1 MEFVVTEIPKKKPEI
16 CLNMII
22 KDEAHIIVNTLNK
35 ILDKINIDYWVI
47 SDTGSTDKTKELIID
62 FFSKKNIRGELFED
76 KWENFGHNRTKALEH
91 AYKKSN
97 YVLIF
102 DADDEICG
110 DFVIPEL
117 KHDLYNF
124 QFGSPNGISYIR
136 PQLVNNNK
144 RWKYVGVLHE
154 FITCIESNHTS
165 ATITGNY
172 YTVSGRTSNRNKYS
186 NKYFKDALI
195 LEKAYE
201 DALKN
206 SDDIYNRYGF
216 YCANSYYDC
225 GKYEEAIKW
234 FKTTLTNNNWEQE
247 KYVSCLRIYNCY
259 KKLNQKETG
268 FYYLVKAFSYDK
280 ERVECLY
287 ELVLHYCVD
296 GMNDVAYNYYN
307 IVKSFYNDKY
317 LSGNLIEK
325 LFIDV
330 GIAEFYL
337 PYYMILVSYKVGDQE
352 TTIQMY
358 RIIFTKKFLEKSKF
372 FIGNMLFNLQF
383 FIDYVKDDKVFLQ
396 LFQEYINFL
405 ISINYPVY
413 DHEFMIKYE
422 NYGVK
427 VPKISEPVFSLDNCL
442 KSKNILLYS
451 GYSPFKWNYTF
462 SINNALGGSETAVT
476 YLTKNFPKDYTIYV
490 AGDVEEETVE
500 NIRYINFN
508 NLNNLIKTTAFHSI
522 IVSRYLNF
530 YELYRN
536 FSAYQTFI
544 WAHDITLYAYGSDL
558 SVEGILSKW
567 ASKITGCIC
576 QTEWHKS
583 LFISSFPQLK
593 DKITTINNGINVDLF
608 NSKDLTKVN
617 KITNRFIYTSCSE
630 RGLYKLVQL
639 WPSILDNLPDAEL
652 VISSYNNFPKSDE
665 DIKILEIITK
675 IPSIKHMG
683 KLNRPEL
690 YNLMATSEYWLY
702 TSYFKETSCITS
714 LELLASE
721 VICLY
726 YPVAGLVNTV
736 GDYGIKISEGNEI
749 DALLNLSI
757 KKKIELKRKGKEYA
771 LSCSW
776 QNRVIEWMKLMNI
789 DNNNINIEESKSNI
803 DNTKLDMWKNLNVE
817 PYYNFPV
824 SKYWFGNSE
833 LKNYLLNNIVLT
845 KKYNI
850 LEIGSFEGCS
860 SCFISDIVI
869 TNTLSTLTC
878 VDPFVSDG
886 SNETDHSTL
895 KYKFYS
901 NIKKTQNYNKI
912 NIVEKFSDDFYSTY
926 NGSKFNFI
934 YIDGEHS
941 EKQILKDLDECFSL
955 LDINGMIW
963 CDDYNN
969 KWKDIFDNWILLKN
983 DYINVIHSGYQIA
996 FIKTKNEVKRKGQEN
1011 RHNECSEIPFLQNL
1025 SQTEKR
1031 MFDLYES
1038 LSMPEAHTN
1047 ILKKISETFTPNVI
1061 YDIGAST
1068 LHWTKAAKNVW
1079 PNSQL
1084 CAFDAIEEAEK
1095 LYKSKNI
1102 KYNIGVISDQDNKI
1116 VKFYEN
1122 KENPAGNSYYKE
1134 IGHPNSVNVYPENSY
1149 IERKAMTLETI
1160 VKRNNFLLPDLV
1172 KIDVQGAELDILNGG
1187 MNIINNAK
1195 YLIIELQNVE
1205 YNRGAPLENVTIDY
1219 LQSNGWEIVESKFSN
1234 NGPDADYLFIN
1245 KNYRISNNNEDR
1257 AKIWGF
1263 HPGYFSY
1270 RPVIQYLENLTD
1282 KKTKVVISNDI
1293 DYINNLNPHEIT
1305 FLLNLFT
1312 REPMAIDSIDK
1323 FNTKHISFLQ
1333 LEPLNIC
1340 YHLNKFVSFFNLH
1353 PHLKQCPIYDYSR
1366 SNIRIL
1372 NKNGFTNCIY
1382 LPYKCSPDEL
1392 IFLIKSNIKNKE
1404 YDFGYIYDWVS
1415 VNPTKKEIS
1424 IGPPRR
1430 NKVIEFLINNGFTV
1444 NLIAGYGEDR
1454 DSELG
1459 KCKIILNIHGQINEN
1474 PTPSPDECS
1483 NIFEHIRCDR
1493 LLKAGYTIL
1502 SETNYD
1508 LDTEFINQYSNLKI
1522 INHKD
1527 FFNLDVINNI
1537 IYELNI
1543 KNIYDTLCLN
1553 ENPFNYYLNPV
1564 DIHEH
1569 LPTLYKYATECNS
1582 ILECGVRASVSSWA
1596 LAYGLLNNNQ
1606 ETKKLILNDI
1616 SPCDISNLLERTK
1629 NIKNLNITYQWVSD
1643 LDIILNENVELTFID
1658 TWHVGGHLKKEL
1670 KKFSKLTNKYII
1682 MHDTT
1687 VFEFTNEVIREKL
1700 SEEQLINLSNI
1711 YGLSIEDIKMGL
1723 WPAIEDFLKN
1733 NPDWALHERY
1743 TNNNG
1748 LTILK
1753 KKPNK
1758 KIIDCFIF
1766 YNELDMLTYRLNILD
1781 DVVDYFVLVEATHT
1795 FVGKEKPSFYQENK
1809 ELFKEF
1815 NHKIIHIIV
1824 DDFPHKYPNI
1834 NIVNGEQWDN
1844 EIFQRNCIKRGLDKL
1859 MLNDN
1864 DIFTVTDVDEIP
1876 DPKLLQKIKA
1886 TEVIIDANI
1895 LEQDFYYYNLNCK
1908 INFKWHL
1915 TKIISYKNYKELG
1928 FSCEQ
1933 IRQNMSFKIIPNAG
1947 WHLSYFGNEQFIK
1960 NKIENF
1966 CHQELNIVDFTDEK
1980 KISNRVKNKLDLYD
1994 RSNNT
1999 IVNVSIEDND
2009 NLPHAYDKYLTKY
2022 LTK

>member
-35 ILDKINIDYWVI
+35 LLNKINIDYWVI

-186 NKYFKDALI
+186 NKYLKDALI
-195 LEKAYE
+195 LEKSYE
-201 DALKN
+201 DSLKAG
-206 SDDIYNRYGF
+206 DDIHHRYGF

-259 KKLNQKETG
+259 KKLNQKENG

-287 ELVLHYCVD
+287 ELVQHYCVN

-330 GIAEFYL
+330 GIAELYL
-337 PYYMILVSYKVGDQE
+337 PYYMILVSYKVGDHE

-358 RIIFTKKFLEKSKF
+358 RIIFTKKFSEKSKF

-396 LFQEYINFL
+396 LFQEYIDFL
-405 ISINYPVY
+405 ISINYPVH
-413 DHEFMIKYE
+413 DHAFMIKYE

-427 VPKISEPVFSLDNCL
+427 VPKFSEPVFSMDDCL
-442 KSKNILLYS
+442 KSKNILFYT

-476 YLTKNFPKDYTIYV
+476 CLTKNFPKDYTIYV

-544 WAHDITLYAYGSDL
+544 WGHDITLYAYGSDL

-583 LFISSFPQLK
+583 LFLSSFPQLK

-608 NSKDLTKVN
+608 NSKDITKVN
-617 KITNRFIYTSCSE
+617 KIVNRFIYTSCSE
-630 RGLYKLVQL
+630 RGLLKLVQL
-639 WPSILDNLPDAEL
+639 WPSILDKLPDAEL

-683 KLNRPEL
+683 KLNRSEL
-690 YNLMATSEYWLY
+690 YNLMATAEYWLY
-702 TSYFKETSCITS
+702 TSYFEETSCITS

-749 DALLNLSI
+749 DALLSLSI
-757 KKKIELKRKGKEYA
+757 NKKTELKRKGKEYA

-776 QNRVIEWMKLMNI
+776 QNRVIEWMKLMKLTNI

-803 DNTKLDMWKNLNVE
+803 DNTKLDMWKNFNVE

-824 SKYWFGNSE
+824 SKYWFGYSE
-833 LKNYLLNNIVLT
+833 LKNYLLNNIDLT

-860 SCFISDIVI
+860 SCFLSDIVI
-869 TNTLSTLTC
+869 NNTLSTLTC

-912 NIVEKFSDDFYSTY
+912 NVVEKFSDDFYSTY

-996 FIKTKNEVKRKGQEN
+996 FIKTKNEFKRKSEEN
-1011 RHNECSEIPFLQNL
+1011 RYNEWSELPFLQNL

-1079 PNSQL
+1079 PNSEL

-1149 IERKAMTLETI
+1149 IERKSMTLETV

-1205 YNRGAPLENVTIDY
+1205 YNRGAPLENITIDF
-1219 LQSNGWEIVESKFSN
+1219 LNKNGWEIVEAKFSN

-1245 KNYRISNNNEDR
+1245 KNHKVSHNNEESKD
-1257 AKIWGF
+1257 IWVF
-1263 HPGYFSY
+1263 YPGSY
-1270 RPVIQYLENLTD
+1270 MYTSVIQYIENLSD
-1282 KKTKVVISNDI
+1282 NSKKTIISNDI
-1293 DYINNLNPHEIT
+1293 NYINDINPHKII
-1305 FLLNLFT
+1305 FLINPSSSELFERSNL
-1312 REPMAIDSIDK
+1312 DK
-1323 FNTKHISFLQ
+1323 FINKNFSFLQ
-1333 LEPLNIC
+1333 LEPLTLLCHSNHIIG
-1340 YHLNKFVSFFNLH
+1340 YFNKYSY
-1353 PHLKQCPIYDYSR
+1353 LKQYPIYDYSKT
-1366 SNIRIL
+1366 NIRIL
-1372 NKNGFTNCIY
+1372 NKHGFTNCIH
-1382 LPYKCSPDEL
+1382 LPYNCIQSEL
-1392 IFLIKSNIKNKE
+1392 DFLIQSNSNNKE
-1404 YDFGYIYDWVS
+1404 YDFGYIYDWVRITGIKS
-1415 VNPTKKEIS
+1415 FPIR
-1424 IGPPRR
+1424 PPRR
-1430 NKVIEFLINNGFTV
+1430 NKVTEFLINNGFTI

-1459 KCKIILNIHGQINEN
+1459 KCKIIINIHGQINESIN
-1474 PTPSPDECS
+1474 PLPDVCS

-1502 SETNYD
+1502 SESSYD
-1508 LDTEFINQYSNLKI
+1508 LDQDFIYKYPNLKI
-1522 INHKD
+1522 INYED
-1527 FFNLDVINNI
+1527 FFNLDVIN
-1537 IYELNI
+1537 
-1543 KNIYDTLCLN
+1543 K
-1553 ENPFNYYLNPV
+1553 
-1564 DIHEH
+1564 
-1569 LPTLYKYATECNS
+1569 
-1582 ILECGVRASVSSWA
+1582 ILQ
-1596 LAYGLLNNNQ
+1596 NQ
-1606 ETKKLILNDI
+1606 P
-1616 SPCDISNLLERTK
+1616 S
-1629 NIKNLNITYQWVSD
+1629 
-1643 LDIILNENVELTFID
+1643 
-1658 TWHVGGHLKKEL
+1658 
-1670 KKFSKLTNKYII
+1670 
-1682 MHDTT
+1682 
-1687 VFEFTNEVIREKL
+1687 
-1700 SEEQLINLSNI
+1700 
-1711 YGLSIEDIKMGL
+1711 
-1723 WPAIEDFLKN
+1723 
-1733 NPDWALHERY
+1733 
-1743 TNNNG
+1743 
-1748 LTILK
+1748 
-1753 KKPNK
+1753 K

-1766 YNELDMLTYRLNILD
+1766 YNELDLLNYRLNILND
-1781 DVVDYFVLVEATHT
+1781 YVDYFVIVEATHT
-1795 FVGKEKPSFYQENK
+1795 FVGKEKPLVYQENK

-1815 NHKIIHIIV
+1815 NHKIIHIVV
-1824 DDFPHKYPNI
+1824 DDFPHKFPNI
-1834 NIVNGEQWDN
+1834 NIENGEQWNN

-1859 MLNDN
+1859 KLNDN
-1864 DIFTVTDVDEIP
+1864 DIFTVTDLDEIP
-1876 DPKLLQKIKA
+1876 DPKLLQKIKKN
-1886 TEVIIDANI
+1886 EINIDVVAI
-1895 LEQDFYYYNLNCK
+1895 ELDFYYYNLNCK
-1908 INFKWHL
+1908 INGTWPL
-1915 TKIISYKNYKELG
+1915 SRMISYKKYKELG

-1933 IRQNMSFKIIPNAG
+1933 IRKNMSFKIIPNAG
-1947 WHLSYFGNEQFIK
+1947 WHLSYFGDEKFIK

-1966 CHQELNIVDFTDEK
+1966 GHQELNIADFTDENN
-1980 KISNRVKNKLDLYD
+1980 ILNRIKNKKDLYN
-1994 RSNNT
+1994 RSSS
-1999 IVNVSIEDND
+1999 IVNVEIEDNN
-2009 NLPHAYDKYLTKY
+2009 NLPPKYDKYLTKY
-2022 LTK
+2022 YTNK